1 MAAPEDAGRRA
12 AGPTRRSRRLSIGA
26 VLAETRSALVTV
38 VRNADLRRVQL
49 ALVTSLVGDFACAT
63 AVTVWAYTVGGASAV
78 ALLTAARL
86 AAAAVTAPLAAV
98 VSDRVSRRTALLVTS
113 GLRALLIGAAAA
125 YLVTG
130 ADDPWP
136 VYVLA
141 TLAGVF
147 AAPFRSAQ
155 RAWMPALA
163 DDPRELAAANAA
175 SGTLESLAVFV
186 GPALGGLLL
195 LVASVPVVLAL
206 NVATFA
212 LSMLLIAR
220 VRRGGRRADD
230 PDGPDGPG
238 GAPSPGSGFL
248 RELSAGFVTVGQDPD
263 LRNVAGQVCAQTFV
277 GGASKVFLVVLAV
290 EVLGTDA
297 GGVGLLEAVLGVG
310 AVVGGLLT
318 LARASR
324 QRLGGD
330 LAAGVLLWSLPL
342 LAVAAWPSPVVLVV
356 ALVVVGA
363 ANPVVDVNLDTIV
376 QRMTPEAT
384 MARVFGALDTCY
396 IATQALGS
404 LVMAPLLVLVGVRWS
419 LVVVAVPVAAVAAL
433 SLPRMRRLDARL
445 EAPAALPLV
454 QQVPWFRL
462 LTPAVQESLA
472 RSLRRV
478 EAGPGATLV
487 REGDPADAFFVIAS
501 GRVEVTQE
509 GRVLRQQGPGD
520 FFGEIALVRDIPR
533 TASVVALEP
542 TVVMS
547 LGRHEFLAAV
557 AGRPR
562 SLVEEVAA
570 SRLAFR
576 G

>member
-1 MAAPEDAGRRA
+1 MVGGDEVRRPDDGGR
-12 AGPTRRSRRLSIGA
+12 RRSRRMPVGA
-26 VLAETRSALVTV
+26 VLVETRTSLAAV
-38 VRNADLRRVQL
+38 VRNPDLRRVQL
-49 ALVTSLVGDFACAT
+49 ALVTSLIGDFACAT

-78 ALLTAARL
+78 ALLTAVRL
-86 AAAAVTAPLAAV
+86 AAAAVTAPVAAV

-141 TLAGVF
+141 TLAGIF

-163 DDPRELAAANAA
+163 DDPRELSAANAA
-175 SGTLESLAVFV
+175 SGTLESLAVFI
-186 GPALGGLLL
+186 GPALGGMLV
-195 LVASVPVVLAL
+195 LVASVPAVLAL
-206 NVATFA
+206 NVVTFA
-212 LSMLLIAR
+212 VSMLLIVR
-220 VRRGGRRADD
+220 VRRGGRRPDAPGEPGDD
-230 PDGPDGPG
+230 PVPGPG
-238 GAPSPGSGFL
+238 LL
-248 RELSAGFVTVGQDPD
+248 RELTAGFATVGRDPD

-433 SLPRMRRLDARL
+433 SVPRMRRLDARL
-445 EAPAALPLV
+445 EAPAGLPLV
-454 QQVPWFRL
+454 QEVPWFRL
-462 LTPAVQESLA
+462 LAPAVQETLA
-472 RSLRRV
+472 RSLRREEV
-478 EAGPGATLV
+478 PSGVAVV
-487 REGDPADAFFVIAS
+487 REGDPADTFFLIAS

-509 GRVLRQQGPGD
+509 GRVLRQQGAGD
-520 FFGEIALVRDIPR
+520 YFGEIALVHDIPR
-533 TASVVALEP
+533 TATVTALEP
-542 TVVMS
+542 TVVLG
-547 LGRHEFLAAV
+547 LGREEFLAAV

-570 SRLAFR
+570 TRLAFR

>member
-1 MAAPEDAGRRA
+1 MPV
-12 AGPTRRSRRLSIGA
+12 GA
-26 VLAETRSALVTV
+26 VLVETRTSLAAV
-38 VRNADLRRVQL
+38 VRNPDLRRVQL
-49 ALVTSLVGDFACAT
+49 ALVTSLIGDFACAT

-78 ALLTAARL
+78 ALLTAVRL
-86 AAAAVTAPLAAV
+86 AAAAVTAPVAAV

-141 TLAGVF
+141 TLAGIF

-163 DDPRELAAANAA
+163 DDPRELSAANAA
-175 SGTLESLAVFV
+175 SGTLESLAVFI
-186 GPALGGLLL
+186 GPALGGMLV
-195 LVASVPVVLAL
+195 LVASVPAVLAL
-206 NVATFA
+206 NVVTFA
-212 LSMLLIAR
+212 VSMLLIVR
-220 VRRGGRRADD
+220 VRRGGRRPDAPGEPGDD
-230 PDGPDGPG
+230 PVPGPG
-238 GAPSPGSGFL
+238 LL
-248 RELSAGFVTVGQDPD
+248 RELTAGFATVGRDPD

-433 SLPRMRRLDARL
+433 SVPRMRRLDARL
-445 EAPAALPLV
+445 EAPAGLPLV
-454 QQVPWFRL
+454 QEVPWFRL
-462 LTPAVQESLA
+462 LAPAVQETLA
-472 RSLRRV
+472 RSLRREEV
-478 EAGPGATLV
+478 PSGVAVV
-487 REGDPADAFFVIAS
+487 REGDPADTFFLIAS

-509 GRVLRQQGPGD
+509 GRVLRQQGAGD
-520 FFGEIALVRDIPR
+520 YFGEIALVHDIPR
-533 TASVVALEP
+533 TATVTALEP
-542 TVVMS
+542 TVVLG
-547 LGRHEFLAAV
+547 LGREEFLAAV

-570 SRLAFR
+570 TRLAFR